1 MNTTVGFC
9 TCLKGKDGSPC
20 VHQAAV
26 VIQCGEYGLNFS
38 TSASSSA
45 RQKLAQIE
53 LGDGAIQDTGF
64 YSSLHQES
72 LEGHSTCQN
81 RNNIST
87 DKPEFRGSQ
96 IRAGASDGAE
106 NNETDCYNEL
116 PDVEETCA
124 LIDSVAE
131 NLKQR
136 LREQPLDRQLLFDS
150 QKFVQ
155 RYQAHKSNPLLASAL
170 HRFSR
175 VFGGSITSKRFGNL
189 QHGKRI
195 TVQAT
200 AAGRRRKGAK
210 KGKGP
215 IIPGRPAGNGTDKH
229 SMSVRNDPKGKRIHS
244 LAKNITKGT
253 QNAGKW

>member
-1 MNTTVGFC
+1 MP
-9 TCLKGKDGSPC
+9 GKDGSPC

-53 LGDGAIQDTGF
+53 LGDGAVQDTGF

-150 QKFVQ
+150 QQFVQ

-170 HRFSR
+170 HRFSW
-175 VFGGSITSKRFGNL
+175 VFGGSITLKRFGNL

-229 SMSVRNDPKGKRIHS
+229 SMSVCNEPKGKRIHN
-244 LAKNITKGT
+244 LAKSITK
-253 QNAGKW
+253 

>member
-1 MNTTVGFC
+1 M
-9 TCLKGKDGSPC
+9 P
-20 VHQAAV
+20 H
-26 VIQCGEYGLNFS
+26 
-38 TSASSSA
+38 
-45 RQKLAQIE
+45 
-53 LGDGAIQDTGF
+53 
-64 YSSLHQES
+64 
-72 LEGHSTCQN
+72 
-81 RNNIST
+81 
-87 DKPEFRGSQ
+87 
-96 IRAGASDGAE
+96 AGTSDGAE

-136 LREQPLDRQLLFDS
+136 LREQPLDRQLLFSS
-150 QKFVQ
+150 QKFVR

-170 HRFSR
+170 HRFGW
-175 VFGGSITSKRFGNL
+175 VFGCSITSKRFGNL

-229 SMSVRNDPKGKRIHS
+229 SMSVRNEPKGKCIHS

-253 QNAGKW
+253 QNAGKWFIIDTTIGHSTAVDLSSQDCGNALPNQFLQPCQLFRQLFSRDCHVM

>member
-1 MNTTVGFC
+1 MKPLFAGALAEQSLVLSIDN
-9 TCLKGKDGSPC
+9 
-20 VHQAAV
+20 
-26 VIQCGEYGLNFS
+26 GLLANS
-38 TSASSSA
+38 ANSAS
-45 RQKLAQIE
+45 L
-53 LGDGAIQDTGF
+53 
-64 YSSLHQES
+64 
-72 LEGHSTCQN
+72 C
-81 RNNIST
+81 
-87 DKPEFRGSQ
+87 
-96 IRAGASDGAE
+96 RAGASDGAE

-136 LREQPLDRQLLFDS
+136 LREQPLDRQLLFGS
-150 QKFVQ
+150 QIFVQ

-170 HRFSR
+170 HRVGW

-200 AAGRRRKGAK
+200 AEGRRRKGAK
-210 KGKGP
+210 KGKGQ

-229 SMSVRNDPKGKRIHS
+229 SMSVRNEPKGKRIHS
-244 LAKNITKGT
+244 LAKSITKGT
-253 QNAGKW
+253 QNAGKWYLMFIIALVYQFLSQCYRAIP